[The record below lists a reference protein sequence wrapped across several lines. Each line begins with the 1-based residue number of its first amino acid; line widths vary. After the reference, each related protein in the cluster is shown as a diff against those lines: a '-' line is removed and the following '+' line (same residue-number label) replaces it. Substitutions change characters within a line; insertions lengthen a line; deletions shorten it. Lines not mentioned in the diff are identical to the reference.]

1 MSDLFFNA
9 VKNKYRY
16 PSKRGNLTTEQLF
29 DLSFESLDEI
39 YSELTALLDQ
49 MPKKSLLAQRSNED
63 EELREKV
70 DVVEAVFAYKTE
82 LRNKAKNME
91 AKRQQ
96 KQKLIDLLEKK
107 KEKALEN
114 LSEEE
119 LLKKLAE
126 LDDM

>member
-39 YSELTALLDQ
+39 YGELTALLDQ
-49 MPKKSLLAQRSNED
+49 MPKKSLLAQRSNAD

>member
-49 MPKKSLLAQRSNED
+49 MPKKSLLAQRSNAD

-91 AKRQQ
+91 AKR
-96 KQKLIDLLEKK
+96 
-107 KEKALEN
+107 
-114 LSEEE
+114 
-119 LLKKLAE
+119 
-126 LDDM
+126 

>member
-49 MPKKSLLAQRSNED
+49 MPKKSLLAQRSNAD

>member
-49 MPKKSLLAQRSNED
+49 MPKKSLLAQRSNAD

-70 DVVEAVFAYKTE
+70 EVVEAVFVYKTD

>member
-9 VKNKYRY
+9 VRNKYRY

-49 MPKKSLLAQRSNED
+49 MPKKSLLAQRSNAD

>member
-49 MPKKSLLAQRSNED
+49 MPKKSLLAQRSNAD

-70 DVVEAVFAYKTE
+70 DVVEAVFVYKTE